1 MTVFNSHLEAL
12 VCLSPFREINQGII
26 DTQRRPWIT
35 QPLDVCFGSPSGHQR
50 STLLWRPRR
59 IMAPFFFLLLASSLV
74 DGLFLCVCVCVS
86 FLICF
91 CSRLSPSCSRCL
103 TQLPLF
109 FLTHSPTH
117 HVEENS
123 VSTRREK
130 EAIKFNWRKKNYM
143 ADVSRPPSSQ
153 WTSRKENELSLS
165 FIFFEEK
172 EERQAKKKTV
182 VDGKMTSSLSTR
194 WFFFFFC
201 LFFGPIITSGGVKWR
216 GWRLWGAG
224 NGRCAVRINVSSVL
238 CVCVFWFFFS
248 PVYLFLLKKQRVY
261 ILLV

>member
-1 MTVFNSHLEAL
+1 
-12 VCLSPFREINQGII
+12 
-26 DTQRRPWIT
+26 
-35 QPLDVCFGSPSGHQR
+35 
-50 STLLWRPRR
+50 
-59 IMAPFFFLLLASSLV
+59 MAPFFSIAGQLIGWWPF
-74 DGLFLCVCVCVS
+74 FVCVCVS

-109 FLTHSPTH
+109 LLTHSPTH

-123 VSTRREK
+123 VGTRREK

-172 EERQAKKKTV
+172 EERQAKKKKRWLM
-182 VDGKMTSSLSTR
+182 GKWPHLSQR
-194 WFFFFFC
+194 ADFFFF
-201 LFFGPIITSGGVKWR
+201 LSFFRPHHNIRRGEMTGVAVVR
-216 GWRLWGAG
+216 GRK
-224 NGRCAVRINVSSVL
+224 RPL
-238 CVCVFWFFFS
+238 CCT
-248 PVYLFLLKKQRVY
+248 Y
-261 ILLV
+261 